1 MGDIS
6 RIPVW
11 QFQVINVNKRLLIDF
26 SYVVNKPSPVENITF
41 QRLSESFQRSIY
53 VYVIPVN
60 ALLFIAL
67 TRYFDNKYDL
77 S

>member
-6 RIPVW
+6 RISVW
-11 QFQVINVNKRLLIDF
+11 QFQVINVNKKLLIDF
-26 SYVVNKPSPVENITF
+26 SYVVNKPGPVENITF

-60 ALLFIAL
+60 ALLSIAL
-67 TRYFDNKYDL
+67 TRYFDNKYGL